1 MPQVVAAGARLDSS
15 LLESTG
21 VYILDDFADIWVWTG
36 RRSSRLVRA
45 AAQKMCVN
53 LKNML
58 PRPEYAV
65 SLRITEVLALCHPVL
80 SSCLFFYFWH
90 AWYCLILFPPTPFRF
105 FLCLCLTSLF
115 WLPYFQGNEPQ
126 IFRSK
131 FDRWDD
137 AALVD
142 HRPVELV
149 ALEQG
154 KVASVSQPR
163 INVND
168 MFLPP
173 PAVDDQRMLELEEQ
187 GHQRVSVL
195 KGGEE
200 NVFFP
205 LLFSKLRV
213 TSLEM
218 IIDQI
223 TAPVTFI
230 PHPLDTTVECFCN

>member
-1 MPQVVAAGARLDSS
+1 MEVIPGEEPVQFWNALGGQPAHLGGAFVAVTRRAKLHAVRLGEGFLEMPQVVAAGARLDSS

-115 WLPYFQGNEPQ
+115 WLPYF
-126 IFRSK
+126 
-131 FDRWDD
+131 
-137 AALVD
+137 
-142 HRPVELV
+142 
-149 ALEQG
+149 
-154 KVASVSQPR
+154 
-163 INVND
+163 
-168 MFLPP
+168 
-173 PAVDDQRMLELEEQ
+173 
-187 GHQRVSVL
+187 
-195 KGGEE
+195 
-200 NVFFP
+200 
-205 LLFSKLRV
+205 
-213 TSLEM
+213 
-218 IIDQI
+218 
-223 TAPVTFI
+223 
-230 PHPLDTTVECFCN
+230 